1 MTNILLCW
9 IGQTDLNAEKDT
21 ERVGLGPI
29 AQALHKHPCDQV
41 YLLYNYSHTQVR
53 PYLAW
58 LKNQTDIPI
67 HAQSEKLSSPMHFGE
82 IYKAARKTCEAILA
96 KHGTQTNLTFHI
108 SPGTSAMA
116 AVWILISKTIFP
128 ANLIQSSIQQ
138 GLQIADVP
146 FDIAAEFYDILS
158 TSDQRLQN
166 ASEAKPA
173 ETAGFEDILYRSK
186 VMRRVVEKAQRA
198 ALRNIPV
205 LIEGPSG
212 TGKELFARAIHNTS
226 PRKEKPLITVNC
238 GAIPHALVESELFG
252 HEKGSFTGADK
263 QRKGHFEMANG
274 GTIFLDEIGEL
285 PKDMQVR
292 LLRVLQEGEITRVGS
307 STPINVDVR
316 LIAATNRTLTEEV
329 AADRF
334 REDLFY
340 RLAVA
345 YLKLPALAERT
356 GDLTLL
362 IDTLL
367 ERVNQESEEDPTHKH
382 KKLSVSA
389 RNLLQK
395 HTWPGNVREL
405 INTLKRA
412 VLWSSGD
419 SLTKQDIQDAILP
432 PIQSTAESI
441 LDQSLGNGF
450 SLQSTLDEVA
460 KHYLERA
467 WEESN
472 QTKNEAAK
480 LIGLPNYQTFSNWLK
495 KYGIDAGT

>member
-1 MTNILLCW
+1 MKNILLCW

-21 ERVGLGPI
+21 EKVGLGPI
-29 AQALHKHPCDQV
+29 AQALQKHTCDQV
-41 YLLYNYSHTQVR
+41 YLLYNYPQKHVR

-58 LKNQTDIPI
+58 LKKQTDIPI
-67 HAQSEKLSSPMHFGE
+67 QAQSEKLSSPMHFGE
-82 IYKAARKTCEAILA
+82 IYKVARKACEDLLT
-96 KHGTQTNLTFHI
+96 KHGSQTNLTFHI

-128 ANLIQSSIQQ
+128 ATLIQSSVQQ
-138 GLQIADVP
+138 GVQVAEVP

-158 TSDQRLQN
+158 TSDQRLQKS
-166 ASEAKPA
+166 SEAKPA
-173 ETAGFEDILYRSK
+173 DTAGFEDILYRSS
-186 VMRRVVEKAQRA
+186 VMKRVVEKAQRA

-212 TGKELFARAIHNTS
+212 TGKELFARAIHNGGS
-226 PRKEKPLITVNC
+226 RKDNPLITVNC
-238 GAIPHALVESELFG
+238 GAIPSSLVESELFG
-252 HEKGSFTGADK
+252 HEKGSFTGAEK

-307 STPINVDVR
+307 STPIKVDVR

-329 AADRF
+329 AEGRF

-345 YLKLPALAERT
+345 YLKLPPLSERT

-362 IDTLL
+362 IDALL
-367 ERVNQESEEDPTHKH
+367 ERVNQESEEDPTHQH

-389 RNLLQK
+389 RNLLLK

-405 INTLKRA
+405 LNTLRRA

-419 SLTKQDIQDAILP
+419 RLSKQDIQDAILP
-432 PIQSTAESI
+432 PIQSATQTI
-441 LDQSLGNGF
+441 LDHSLGNGF

-480 LIGLPNYQTFSNWLK
+480 LVGLPNYQTFSNWLK
-495 KYGIDAGT
+495 KYGIESGT

>member
-1 MTNILLCW
+1 MKNILLCW
-9 IGQTDLNAEKDT
+9 IGQTDLNAAKDT
-21 ERVGLGPI
+21 EKVGLGPI
-29 AQALHKHPCDQV
+29 AQAFKAHTYDEA
-41 YLLYNYSHTQVR
+41 YLLYNYAQTQVR

-58 LKNQTDIPI
+58 LTKQTDTPVQ
-67 HAQSEKLSSPMHFGE
+67 AQYEKLSSPMHFGD
-82 IYKAARKTCEAILA
+82 IYKAVRQTCQKVLDE
-96 KHGTQTNLTFHI
+96 HGSDTRLTYHI

-116 AVWILISKTIFP
+116 AVWILVAKTIHP
-128 ANLIQSSIQQ
+128 ATLIQSSIEQ
-138 GLQIADVP
+138 GVQTAEVP

-158 TSDQRLQN
+158 TSDQRLQDL
-166 ASEAKPA
+166 SEEKPA
-173 ETAGFEDILYRSK
+173 ETAGFEDIIHRSK
-186 VMRRVVEKAQRA
+186 VMARVIEKARRA

-226 PRKEKPLITVNC
+226 PRKDKPLITVNC
-238 GAIPHALVESELFG
+238 GAIPASLVESELFG
-252 HEKGSFTGADK
+252 HEKGAFTGAQS
-263 QRKGHFEMANG
+263 QRKGHFEMAHG
-274 GTIFLDEIGEL
+274 SSIFLDEIGEL

-307 STPINVDVR
+307 STPIKVDVR
-316 LIAATNRTLTEEV
+316 LIAATNRTLTDEV
-329 AADRF
+329 AEGRF

-345 YLKLPALAERT
+345 YLKLPSLSERA

-362 IDTLL
+362 INALL
-367 ERVNQESEEDPTHKH
+367 DQVNQESQEDPTYQH

-389 RNLLQK
+389 RNLLLK

-405 INTLKRA
+405 LNTLRRA
-412 VLWSSGD
+412 VLWSTGD
-419 SLTKQDIQDAILP
+419 SLSSQDIQDAILP
-432 PIQSTAESI
+432 PIQSHKESI
-441 LDQSLGNGF
+441 LDQSLGSGF

-472 QTKNEAAK
+472 HTKNEAAK
-480 LIGLPNYQTFSNWLK
+480 LVGLPNYQTFTNWLK
-495 KYGIDAGT
+495 KYGIETGT